1 MLYYGDS
8 LRKIFDLKGSINAEA
23 TLSSNDTKY
32 FDLLSWD
39 PRGIENTT
47 PGFSCFPS
55 HLNRQAWDA
64 QGQAIG
70 FGLDDNNT
78 LSNVWSR
85 EHAHGASCSR
95 LDTLGVGGTASDH
108 EHLGKY
114 VSTASVVRDMVEII
128 ERHGEWRE
136 KQAIALLEASS
147 CSNQDRHGIL
157 ERTAWRKGEE
167 QLQYWGFSY
176 GSAFLDEATYSR
188 KLTSSIGPFS
198 GRHLLPCSLT
208 V

>member
-1 MLYYGDS
+1 MRYYGDS
-8 LRKIFDLKGSINAEA
+8 VRKIVNPKGSVNPEP
-23 TLSSNDTKY
+23 TLSFSNAKY

-39 PRGIENTT
+39 PRGVANTT

-70 FGLDDNNT
+70 FGLDENNT
-78 LSNVWSR
+78 VSKIWSR

-95 LDTLGVGGTASDH
+95 LDTLEVGGAAGDN

-128 ERHGEWRE
+128 ERHGEWRG
-136 KQAIALLEASS
+136 KQAIAHIESS
-147 CSNQDRHGIL
+147 PCSKQDRQAIL
-157 ERTAWRKGEE
+157 QRTAWRRGEE

-176 GSAFLDEATYSR
+176 GSAFLDKPTYS
-188 KLTSSIGPFS
+188 
-198 GRHLLPCSLT
+198 C
-208 V
+208 